1 MMERQRRLLLTPDR
15 LDQRGQ
21 RPRLGDVCVLCVQS
35 GPAPVGHPCSFR
47 VIRLRLER
55 APAEITNR
63 THHSMSKHLASQL
76 GPAITVNT
84 LALGPF
90 PSKMMKA
97 TLESFSDE
105 ISSALPMQR
114 IGKPEDV
121 VGACLWLSGR
131 SGAWVTGTVVPV
143 DGGSLIVSTAK
154 L

>member
-1 MMERQRRLLLTPDR
+1 
-15 LDQRGQ
+15 
-21 RPRLGDVCVLCVQS
+21 
-35 GPAPVGHPCSFR
+35 
-47 VIRLRLER
+47 
-55 APAEITNR
+55 
-63 THHSMSKHLASQL
+63 MSKHLASQL

-114 IGKPEDV
+114 IGRPEDV
-121 VGACLWLSGR
+121 AGACLWLSSKAG
-131 SGAWVTGTVVPV
+131 GWVTGTVVPI
-143 DGGSLIVSTAK
+143 DGGSLITSTAK